1 MSDDLKT
8 CANPE
13 DCCRELS
20 RVWIALGVTG
30 PNGKSASENVAALR
44 AQREQPSSSALDVE
58 TIRQKLLATSR
69 TWQMFHAKDRE
80 RFLHTELDA
89 LILAAES
96 QGFARGRAEQEQ
108 EIAELRLKLRIYEN
122 GVHVNQPLVDDI
134 DRWRVE
140 AEQAIDAA
148 ESQLTQQ
155 AITIRE
161 QDAEIEKLKAQ
172 RSELDQLRVDAIA
185 AKCRAEQRLAVAQ
198 GRAQQ
203 KEPE

>member
-44 AQREQPSSSALDVE
+44 AQREQPSSSALYVE
-58 TIRQKLLATSR
+58 TLL
-69 TWQMFHAKDRE
+69 E
-80 RFLHTELDA
+80 RIEAWAWSGRFADA
-89 LILAAES
+89 GKEAVRALLSEAILVAES
-96 QGFARGRAEQEQ
+96 QGYARGRAEQEQ

>member
-1 MSDDLKT
+1 MSD
-8 CANPE
+8 PE
-13 DCCRELS
+13 
-20 RVWIALGVTG
+20 
-30 PNGKSASENVAALR
+30 K
-44 AQREQPSSSALDVE
+44 PSSSALDVE